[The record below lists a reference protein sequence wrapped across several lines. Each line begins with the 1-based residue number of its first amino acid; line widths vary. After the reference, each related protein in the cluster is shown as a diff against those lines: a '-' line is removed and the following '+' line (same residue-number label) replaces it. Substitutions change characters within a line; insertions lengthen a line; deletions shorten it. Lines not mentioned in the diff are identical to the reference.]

1 MVSLANAQAF
11 YAEPH
16 DGDQREIDPRRGPG
30 QRAGR
35 DEKEEARDEEPL
47 YHLRFFLKLTLV

>member
-1 MVSLANAQAF
+1 MVFLANAQAF

-47 YHLRFFLKLTLV
+47 YHLRFF